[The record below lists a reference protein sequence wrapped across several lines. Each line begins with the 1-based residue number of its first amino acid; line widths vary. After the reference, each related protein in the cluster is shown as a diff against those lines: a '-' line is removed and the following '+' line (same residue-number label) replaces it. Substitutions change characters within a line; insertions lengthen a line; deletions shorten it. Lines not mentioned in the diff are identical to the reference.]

1 MRFQTEEPVL
11 RVKLYMLKIKAYLL
25 KASFIIYT
33 DLECKIVKTDWCKNN
48 LENSS
53 TTKVSQH
60 MEYLQYHHLKA

>member
-1 MRFQTEEPVL
+1 
-11 RVKLYMLKIKAYLL
+11 MLKMKAYLL

-48 LENSS
+48 LKNSS